1 MRHTEK
7 MYLVESCV
15 VFWCRSCCTIVPSF
29 HCIPGFSQQIPI
41 TVTVDLLNLIY
52 QYKYNIYIYIGL
64 MKAKTG
70 CLIAGA
76 VVLTLSVI
84 ARALISWSHV
94 YWSLGA
100 VLILVK
106 KFVYNCVVYL
116 YNWNLDGFCLRP
128 FSCWCESAMH
138 KWPNSLGPL

>member
-1 MRHTEK
+1 
-7 MYLVESCV
+7 
-15 VFWCRSCCTIVPSF
+15 
-29 HCIPGFSQQIPI
+29 
-41 TVTVDLLNLIY
+41 
-52 QYKYNIYIYIGL
+52 

-100 VLILVK
+100 VLIRVK

-116 YNWNLDGFCLRP
+116 TGIWMVF
-128 FSCWCESAMH
+128 A
-138 KWPNSLGPL
+138 